1 MIGRDRKCGRKQAVW
16 IRMGQDEAD
25 QTQHTSEQRLS
36 THSFLLNGAGDEF
49 AGRSR
54 RLVLHESPNTTISVV
69 WRLQTFFARVIG
81 WYEGR
86 CQATNSKA
94 EIASST
100 TTLRRAKSFMLSFV
114 SMPPLWYSWLGRLC
128 LYGQVIGRGFVSRFK
143 SNQIDSVLVA
153 APLSLTN
160 MYLDRTLEE
169 RYGQVKT
176 R

>member
-1 MIGRDRKCGRKQAVW
+1 
-16 IRMGQDEAD
+16 MGQDEAR

-36 THSFLLNGAGDEF
+36 THNFLLDGAGDEL

-86 CQATNSKA
+86 CQATNSRA

-114 SMPPLWYSWLGRLC
+114 SMSLSGMVALVGSVYMAKC
-128 LYGQVIGRGFVSRFK
+128 LVVDSCRASRAIK
-143 SNQIDSVLVA
+143 SILFW
-153 APLSLTN
+153 
-160 MYLDRTLEE
+160 
-169 RYGQVKT
+169 
-176 R
+176 